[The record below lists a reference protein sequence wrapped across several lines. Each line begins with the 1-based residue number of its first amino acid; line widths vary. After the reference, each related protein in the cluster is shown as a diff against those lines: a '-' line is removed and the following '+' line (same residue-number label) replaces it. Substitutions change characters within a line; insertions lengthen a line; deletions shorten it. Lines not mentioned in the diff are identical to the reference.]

1 MASIEEKNVAHEFR
15 TRVREFGIPP
25 IHDALVV
32 GKNSPIGCSA
42 LRRALDLLV
51 PFPFEHIE
59 LEDDV
64 IQNILVRSAILKRA
78 SREVLTD
85 YVMKEIKPLMG
96 PEEVLHLD
104 LEVSVLLGFGKG

>member
-1 MASIEEKNVAHEFR
+1 MAAIKERNVAHEFR

-32 GKNSPIGCSA
+32 GRNSPIGCSA

-51 PFPFEHIE
+51 SFPFEHIE
-59 LEDDV
+59 LEDEV
-64 IQNILVRSAILKRA
+64 IQNLLVRAAILKRA
-78 SREVLTD
+78 PREVLIS
-85 YVMKEIKPLMG
+85 YVLKEIKPLMG